1 MLHEMCS
8 TMDPVKL
15 PEYIKLIG
23 PKAFSKKVRVKQ
35 RTAESWMRM
44 ERRPRPETAQVIV
57 EKTPVTMEGIY
68 G

>member
-1 MLHEMCS
+1 MN
-8 TMDPVKL
+8 L
-15 PEYIKLIG
+15 PQYIRQVG
-23 PKAFSKKVRVKQ
+23 PAAFAKKVKVKK

-44 ERRPRPETAQVIV
+44 ERRPRPEMAQVIV